1 MEQNTVIENIV
12 KLLKE
17 QKKTQKN
24 LTDYLGITQN
34 AFTDWKSGRIKSYN
48 KHLPKIA
55 EFFGVSVDY
64 ILGIS
69 SKEKKEQESRPSS
82 LIKNTFS
89 EREWNVINAYRAQP
103 ELQTAV
109 ERLLGIDKNEKTY
122 VYVAAHSDDRHPDVI
137 RRISKEELDKLENA
151 PETDETLL

>member
-1 MEQNTVIENIV
+1 MEQNTVIENVV

-17 QKKTQKN
+17 QKKTQKS

-64 ILGIS
+64 ILGTS
-69 SKEKKEQESRPSS
+69 AALSEEHDAMHAP
-82 LIKNTFS
+82 LIKNTFTA
-89 EREWNVINAYRAQP
+89 REWNVINAYRAQP

-109 ERLLGIDKNEKTY
+109 ERLLGIEESARSY
-122 VYVAAHSDDRHPDVI
+122 VYVAARSDINLHDSIH
-137 RRISKEELDKLENA
+137 RISREELEKLQSA